1 MSIGKIDLI
10 DIESIALNLNK
21 LELNDSIKNQI
32 NNSFSFLKNFSSD
45 KIIYGINTGF
55 GPMAQFKIDDD
66 KLNQLQYN
74 LIRSH
79 SSGLGKPIDD
89 ECVRAVLVA
98 RINNFLQGFRICEN
112 LKFFIHV
119 IPQFKFYYCLIYFS
133 SNLKI
138 QSYY

>member
-66 KLNQLQYN
+66 K
-74 LIRSH
+74 
-79 SSGLGKPIDD
+79 D
-89 ECVRAVLVA
+89 VL
-98 RINNFLQGFRICEN
+98 LE
-112 LKFFIHV
+112 
-119 IPQFKFYYCLIYFS
+119 YT
-133 SNLKI
+133 
-138 QSYY
+138 

>member
-1 MSIGKIDLI
+1 MSIGKVDLI
-10 DIESIALNLNK
+10 DIENIALNLNK

-89 ECVRAVLVA
+89 ESVRAVLVS
-98 RINNFLQGFRICEN
+98 RINNFLQGIIN
-112 LKFFIHV
+112 
-119 IPQFKFYYCLIYFS
+119 
-133 SNLKI
+133 
-138 QSYY
+138 